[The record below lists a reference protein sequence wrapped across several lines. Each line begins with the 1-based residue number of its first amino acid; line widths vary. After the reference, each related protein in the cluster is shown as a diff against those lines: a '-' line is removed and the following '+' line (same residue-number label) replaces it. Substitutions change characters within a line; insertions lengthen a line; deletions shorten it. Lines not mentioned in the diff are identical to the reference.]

1 MTRTQARELLMQLL
15 FQMEAQKDFSI
26 AMKNK
31 YMDEH
36 FSEGKQQGYA
46 RKLISTV
53 LEHLEEID
61 AALDRSSKTRNTK
74 RMAKVDLAIA
84 RLALGEALY
93 MDNIPDGVA
102 INEAVN
108 MARKYSTEDSRRF
121 INGILGNIIN
131 HRDES

>member
-1 MTRTQARELLMQLL
+1 MTRTQARETLMQLL
-15 FQMEAQKDFSI
+15 FQMEAQKDYGD
-26 AMKNK
+26 AMKDK
-31 YMDEH
+31 YMEEH
-36 FSEGKQQGYA
+36 FREDKQRGYA
-46 RKLISTV
+46 KRLMNAV

-84 RLALGEALY
+84 RLAVGEALY
-93 MDNIPDGVA
+93 MGNIPEGVA

-121 INGILGNIIN
+121 INGILGNIVRHHN
-131 HRDES
+131 E

>member
-36 FSEGKQQGYA
+36 FSEDKQQGYA
-46 RKLISTV
+46 RKAISTV

-93 MDNIPDGVA
+93 MDNIPEGVA

-131 HRDES
+131 HRNE

>member
-1 MTRTQARELLMQLL
+1 MTRTQARETLMQLL
-15 FQMEAQKDFSI
+15 FQMEAQKDYSNDS
-26 AMKNK
+26 KNK
-31 YMDEH
+31 YMEEH
-36 FSEGKQQGYA
+36 FGGDKQQGYA
-46 RKLISTV
+46 IKLISQV

-61 AALDRSSKTRNTK
+61 AALDRSSKSRNTK

-84 RLALGEALY
+84 RLALGEAFY
-93 MDNIPDGVA
+93 MEDIPKGVV

-131 HRDES
+131 HRDV